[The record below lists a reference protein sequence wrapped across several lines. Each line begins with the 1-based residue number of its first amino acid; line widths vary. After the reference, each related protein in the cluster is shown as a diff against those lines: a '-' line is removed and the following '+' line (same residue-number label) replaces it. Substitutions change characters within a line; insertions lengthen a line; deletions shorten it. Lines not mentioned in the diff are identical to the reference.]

1 MTDAVLNNADWLH
14 SESLHA
20 VVTAL
25 SINAQPPRIVGGA
38 VRDGLL
44 GLPVSDVDL
53 ATMLH
58 PKETIDRLEHAGIK
72 AVPTGIDHGTITAV
86 VNGHRYEITTLRRDV
101 STDGRRATVAF
112 STDWKEDAARRDF
125 TINALFADPDSGAV
139 YDYFG
144 GLDDLK
150 NGMVRFIGDAPSRI
164 AEDHLRIL
172 RFFRFYARFGK
183 GDPDVDAITACE
195 AAAKSLMALS
205 RERIAEEVMKL
216 LALPNPADSVA
227 LMVKHNIFAAFLPEL
242 HPDAVD
248 RLLRLMQRELQ
259 AAIAPKAGR
268 RFNALLPDDRNIVDL
283 VTARLKMSNKARAE
297 MNDRLN
303 TLQADSTSARALAYR
318 HGIAL
323 ATDMILL
330 HGLDEDWQAA
340 LAQLADWLPPVFP
353 VTGGALV
360 TRGLSAGP
368 DVAKTLRHAEQ
379 MWIDEGFP
387 DADRAQAIADQLV
400 VDRLSAKNP

>member
-1 MTDAVLNNADWLH
+1 MTDAVLNNAYWLH
-14 SESLHA
+14 SEALHA

-25 SINAQPPRIVGGA
+25 SVNAEPPRVVGGA

-58 PKETIDRLEHAGIK
+58 PKDTIDRLEHAGIK

-86 VNGHRYEITTLRRDV
+86 VDGHRYEVTTLRRDV

-125 TINALFADPDSGAV
+125 TINALSADPGSGAV

-144 GLDDLK
+144 GLGDLQK
-150 NGMVRFIGDAPSRI
+150 GLVRFIGDAPTRI

-183 GDPDVDAITACE
+183 GAPDPDAIAACE

-205 RERIAEEVMKL
+205 RERIADEVMKL
-216 LALPNPADSVA
+216 LALPDPADSIA

-242 HPDAVD
+242 HPDAID
-248 RLLRLMQRELQ
+248 RLLRLMKREQQ

-268 RFNALLPDDRNIVDL
+268 RFNAILPDDRSIVDL

-297 MNDRLN
+297 MNERTS
-303 TLQADSTSARALAYR
+303 TLQIDSESARAIAYR
-318 HGIAL
+318 NGTAL

-330 HGLDEDWQAA
+330 HGLEEDWQAA
-340 LAQLADWLPPVFP
+340 LAQLADWSPPVFP
-353 VTGGALV
+353 VTGGSLV
-360 TRGLSAGP
+360 GRGLSAGP

-387 DADRAQAIADQLV
+387 DAQRAQAIADQLV
-400 VDRLSAKNP
+400 AERLSAKNP

>member
-1 MTDAVLNNADWLH
+1 
-14 SESLHA
+14 
-20 VVTAL
+20 
-25 SINAQPPRIVGGA
+25 
-38 VRDGLL
+38 
-44 GLPVSDVDL
+44 
-53 ATMLH
+53 
-58 PKETIDRLEHAGIK
+58 
-72 AVPTGIDHGTITAV
+72 
-86 VNGHRYEITTLRRDV
+86 
-101 STDGRRATVAF
+101 
-112 STDWKEDAARRDF
+112 
-125 TINALFADPDSGAV
+125 
-139 YDYFG
+139 
-144 GLDDLK
+144 
-150 NGMVRFIGDAPSRI
+150 
-164 AEDHLRIL
+164 
-172 RFFRFYARFGK
+172 
-183 GDPDVDAITACE
+183 
-195 AAAKSLMALS
+195 
-205 RERIAEEVMKL
+205 
-216 LALPNPADSVA
+216 
-227 LMVKHNIFAAFLPEL
+227 L

-268 RFNALLPDDRNIVDL
+268 RFNALLPDDRSIVDL
-283 VTARLKMSNKARAE
+283 VTARLKMSNKVRAE

-340 LAQLADWLPPVFP
+340 LAQLADWSPPVFP

-400 VDRLSAKNP
+400 AERLSAKNP